1 MSGRRPLKEKIRGFL
16 DEIMKLDGVI
26 LGVLVSRDGH
36 IMGKSDDSQIST
48 LTFGAMSATML
59 ASAEAAA
66 SIMHLKRPGTV
77 EAETDDGKIIV
88 QDAGERAL
96 ITVVVHPSADSLNL
110 KMRLAEIAR
119 RIGEEV

>member
-96 ITVVVHPSADSLNL
+96 ITVVVRPSADSLNL

>member
-1 MSGRRPLKEKIRGFL
+1 
-16 DEIMKLDGVI
+16 
-26 LGVLVSRDGH
+26 
-36 IMGKSDDSQIST
+36 MGKSDDSQIST

>member
-96 ITVVVHPSADSLNL
+96 ITVVVRSSADSLNL